1 MKDLELKEEN
11 VMEVEITIN
20 ELANKLGIPAP
31 TIRAWTRTPIN
42 GLVWSKEMINMDK
55 VREQLNKRFEEDEFY
70 QIMNC
75 SIEQIQIVK
84 SERVTND
91 YIALNELEVGKMYR
105 IHNYSF
111 TKDVKFEGTCKLG
124 EVELY
129 IFTNEKGYHTYDLA
143 MLSRD
148 NMKIER
154 MQ

>member
-84 SERVTND
+84 LLV
-91 YIALNELEVGKMYR
+91 L
-105 IHNYSF
+105 
-111 TKDVKFEGTCKLG
+111 
-124 EVELY
+124 
-129 IFTNEKGYHTYDLA
+129 
-143 MLSRD
+143 
-148 NMKIER
+148 
-154 MQ
+154 